1 MKRWYAVYTKTGAE
15 SLAEGHLQRQ
25 GFKTYLP
32 RYRRERRHARRITQV
47 KAPLF
52 PSYLFV
58 ALDLTRD
65 RWKSVNGT
73 HGVRYLVAM
82 GDRPSAVP
90 EGVVEA
96 IRARENAEGLI
107 DLPSQPPFE
116 TGEVVQVTAGPL
128 LDQTGIFQCVD
139 DRQRVVVLLNL
150 LGRELSVPVRREAV
164 SAFG

>member
-1 MKRWYAVYTKTGAE
+1 MKRWYAVYTKTAAE

-25 GFKTYLP
+25 GFETYLP
-32 RYRRERRHARRITQV
+32 RYRKERRHARRITQA

-58 ALDLTRD
+58 ALDLECD

-96 IRARENAEGLI
+96 IRARENTENLI
-107 DLPSQPPFE
+107 DLPPQPPFE
-116 TGEVVQVTAGPL
+116 NGEVVRVTSGAL
-128 LDQTGIFQCVD
+128 LDQTGIFQCMD
-139 DRQRVVVLLNL
+139 DRQRVIVLLDL
-150 LGRELSVPVRREAV
+150 LGRELSVPLRRDAV